1 VPLNDADLIDEI
13 LDGSQAAF
21 DVLIQRHQ
29 HLVYRIAYSY
39 VRDAEA
45 ALDISQNV
53 FIKVHHKLTTFH
65 GRSSFL
71 TWLSR
76 IAQNESLT
84 WVRSQQRH
92 TGHTQIQEISGPAVA
107 APQEQ
112 TLIRSEQSK
121 DLLALVHRLNP
132 RQRQAVLLRY
142 FENMP
147 IRDIGDVLLCSEGH
161 VKNILFRSLQKLR
174 QHLSGQDGWDQELGS

>member
-1 VPLNDADLIDEI
+1 
-13 LDGSQAAF
+13 
-21 DVLIQRHQ
+21 
-29 HLVYRIAYSY
+29 
-39 VRDAEA
+39 
-45 ALDISQNV
+45 
-53 FIKVHHKLTTFH
+53 
-65 GRSSFL
+65 
-71 TWLSR
+71 
-76 IAQNESLT
+76 
-84 WVRSQQRH
+84 
-92 TGHTQIQEISGPAVA
+92 
-107 APQEQ
+107 
-112 TLIRSEQSK
+112 LIRSEQSK